1 MFFCICSS
9 RLLITKAKD
18 QLLACFRS
26 GIWQVVVPLSEC
38 SLDTAP
44 SGKLYTIEIDSKL
57 TFVLE
62 ALQQSVEKL
71 FEGRV
76 HNVAFWAEQ
85 MSRTVLK
92 LSGILV
98 DTCRVA
104 VGSHPRENEI
114 KEALLSPFLSSV
126 GHSASML
133 PGSNDIEFSTHFFIE
148 QAVKARGVPGR
159 RPEIDYVIH
168 GEDMKGNIL
177 YAIPTVA

>member
-1 MFFCICSS
+1 M
-9 RLLITKAKD
+9 
-18 QLLACFRS
+18 CF
-26 GIWQVVVPLSEC
+26 
-38 SLDTAP
+38 
-44 SGKLYTIEIDSKL
+44 
-57 TFVLE
+57 
-62 ALQQSVEKL
+62 
-71 FEGRV
+71 
-76 HNVAFWAEQ
+76 
-85 MSRTVLK
+85 K